1 MRVVLFFLSEKQSS
15 IASSK
20 EPLVLSLKVT
30 GPRHGLQGLA
40 AEVAGNEA
48 AGVIC
53 PGPGAGTAG
62 NKWGERLDS
71 RYRKQ
76 TDNMTP

>member
-1 MRVVLFFLSEKQSS
+1 M
-15 IASSK
+15 
-20 EPLVLSLKVT
+20 LSLKVRCPAT
-30 GPRHGLQGLA
+30 GGGRGLQGLA

-53 PGPGAGTAG
+53 PGPGAGSVTWDTAG

-71 RYRKQ
+71 RYRKLI
-76 TDNMTP
+76 DNMTPS

>member
-20 EPLVLSLKVT
+20 EPLVLSLKVRCPAT
-30 GPRHGLQGLA
+30 GGGRGLQGLA
-40 AEVAGNEA
+40 AEVAANEA

-62 NKWGERLDS
+62 QQVG
-71 RYRKQ
+71 
-76 TDNMTP
+76 